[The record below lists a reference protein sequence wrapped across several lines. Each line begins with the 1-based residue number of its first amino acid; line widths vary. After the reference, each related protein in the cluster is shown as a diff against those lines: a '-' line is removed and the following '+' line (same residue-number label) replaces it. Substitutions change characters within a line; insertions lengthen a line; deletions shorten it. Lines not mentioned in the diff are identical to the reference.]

1 MPTTTYMVIDP
12 RHDHS
17 MRVPRP
23 DLSARLGTPNAC
35 NNCHADKPAQWAADA
50 LAAWT
55 GRPPVGF
62 QSFGDAL
69 RAGSIGA
76 PGAREALVTL
86 IRDKAQPGIVRASAL
101 SRLGLL
107 LSASAL
113 DAVAWSLN
121 DPDAQ
126 VRLAAVEALA
136 NADPPTRLRFLP
148 RMLTDPV
155 RAVRIEAA
163 AALAGQAEAGIPAG
177 ERAAFAKALD
187 EYVAVQRYNADRP
200 EGRMSLGNLYAV
212 RAEAERA
219 IAEYRKALEIDPTF
233 VAAYANLA
241 DLYRSLGREKEAEMA
256 VRQGLAKLP
265 GAAAL
270 HHALGLALARQK
282 KSEEALREL
291 GEAARLDPASP
302 RYAYVWG
309 VALNDAGRQME
320 ALAALKA
327 ALDRHPNDRE
337 LLLALAQFA
346 AQAGE
351 RAGAADYAKRLIALD
366 PENAGYARLAA
377 QLGVQP

>member
-1 MPTTTYMVIDP
+1 
-12 RHDHS
+12 
-17 MRVPRP
+17 
-23 DLSARLGTPNAC
+23 
-35 NNCHADKPAQWAADA
+35 
-50 LAAWT
+50 
-55 GRPPVGF
+55 VGF

-107 LSASAL
+107 LSAAAL

-121 DPDAQ
+121 DPDPQ

-241 DLYRSLGREKEAEMA
+241 DLYRSLGREKEAETA

-302 RYAYVWG
+302 RYTYVWA
-309 VALNDAGRQME
+309 VALNDAGRQKE